1 MTDSAAVSAS
11 LPRVILLYGDDYQAI
26 RDRVNLLAAQIG
38 DPSMAEMNISRL
50 DGASQGV
57 NEDDVRTAAY
67 TLPFLSARRMVIVT
81 NPALVMKSDAAR
93 QKFLDMLANL
103 PETTALVLAQDD
115 IWLTG
120 KEQRGWKFMY
130 EYRYRGK
137 TKINPLLEWARA
149 AGSEVK
155 IEICKV
161 PALSAMPG
169 WIAAEVKRQGGR
181 INPQG
186 ATALAAVIGS
196 DTGQG
201 RQEITKLL
209 SYVNFERPIEV
220 EDVNE
225 LTAPGGQADV
235 FVMVDALA
243 VGDSRQALRH
253 LGRLLEQQ
261 DAMSLFG
268 MVVRQYR
275 LIQMA
280 KEAFENGV
288 TSAEGIGKLLGI
300 HSFPAGKAL
309 NQSKRYSFESL
320 NRIYHRL
327 LEIDRLNKTGQLDLE
342 VGLQAFIA
350 EMGR

>member
-1 MTDSAAVSAS
+1 MTDSPADSAS
-11 LPRVILLYGDDYQAI
+11 LPRVTLLYGDDHQAI
-26 RDRVNLLAAQIG
+26 RDRVNLLAAQMG
-38 DPSMAEMNISRL
+38 DPSMADMNISRL
-50 DGASQGV
+50 DGAAQGT

-81 NPALVMKSDAAR
+81 NPALVMKSDSAR

-130 EYRYRGK
+130 EYRDRGK

-149 AGSEVK
+149 AGREVK

-161 PALSAMPG
+161 PALNAMPG

-181 INPQG
+181 INPQA

-235 FVMVDALA
+235 FVMVDAMAL
-243 VGDSRQALRH
+243 GDSRQALRH

-300 HSFPAGKAL
+300 HPLPAGKAL

-320 NRIYHRL
+320 DHIYHRL
-327 LEIDRLNKTGQLDLE
+327 LEIDQLNKTGQLDLE
-342 VGLQAFIA
+342 VGLQTFIA

>member
-1 MTDSAAVSAS
+1 MTDSAADSAS
-11 LPRVILLYGDDYQAI
+11 LPRVTLLYGDDNQAI
-26 RDRVNLLAAQIG
+26 RDRVNLLAAQMG
-38 DPSMAEMNISRL
+38 DPSMADMNISRL
-50 DGASQGV
+50 DGAAQGV

-149 AGSEVK
+149 AGKEVK

-161 PALSAMPG
+161 PALNAMPG
-169 WIAAEVKRQGGR
+169 WIAAEAKRQGGR
-181 INPQG
+181 INPQA

-209 SYVNFERPIEV
+209 TYVDFERPIEV

-235 FVMVDALA
+235 FVMVDAMA

-300 HSFPAGKAL
+300 HPLPAGKAL

-342 VGLQAFIA
+342 VGLQTFIA